1 VYLKEGKI
9 VEIKKLTQILLGL
22 GGLVTV
28 GSVIWWASFYGQVT
42 KEVGGNLGDFFQCLY
57 TSGGPCGFVVGIAPP
72 YNPTLFW
79 IGAIMLGVGIILQF
93 SLKKDGTP

>member
-1 VYLKEGKI
+1 

-28 GSVIWWASFYGQVT
+28 GSIIWWVSFYSRVI
-42 KEVGGNLGDFFQCLY
+42 KEMGGSLGDFFQCLY
-57 TSGGPCGFVVGIAPP
+57 TSSGPCALLVGIARLAGVTP

>member
-1 VYLKEGKI
+1 M
-9 VEIKKLTQILLGL
+9 EIKKLTQILLGL

-57 TSGGPCGFVVGIAPP
+57 TSGGPCGFLVGIAQLAGVTP

-79 IGAIMLGVGIILQF
+79 IGTIMLGVGIILQF